1 MEQPLE
7 VGYPH
12 FIISCS
18 CLNQESVFIDGGF
31 NIRSEHHRCPERFTV
46 VRWQFRDFG

>member
-18 CLNQESVFIDGGF
+18 CLNQESVFIDLISG
-31 NIRSEHHRCPERFTV
+31 ITSSV
-46 VRWQFRDFG
+46 K